1 MYVIIIFRIV
11 LLVRSSL
18 HALEDKMIGMH
29 ACNLVRCVNGCGH
42 SIIIICS
49 VLGDFP
55 LESTVCYHYGY
66 DIMVLSHRKS
76 LTKVCSRFP
85 VSIGLLCP
93 QSDRAVGERLE

>member
-1 MYVIIIFRIV
+1 MYVIIIFCIV

-18 HALEDKMIGMH
+18 HALENKMIGMH

-42 SIIIICS
+42 SIIIIGS

-76 LTKVCSRFP
+76 LTNVCSRFP
-85 VSIGLLCP
+85 VSTALGLP
-93 QSDRAVGERLE
+93 TA